1 MPKEQQP
8 KPLTKSEMVL
18 DVAMEA
24 KYSLSP
30 GTTIALVQ
38 VPNHLTMDKPSPL
51 IANYDFASWLMW
63 RCYKKHGV
71 IVYSAVINN
80 VIKLLNGMTQCE
92 ETIPAQTGQQEALAS
107 EPAPSKALESTPVFP
122 PIRITMQSQ
131 SHKQTVRQSDHP
143 AVPIKNVP
151 IKAAA

>member
-1 MPKEQQP
+1 MPKEQEP

-24 KYSLSP
+24 QYFLTP
-30 GTTIALVQ
+30 GEPLALVQ
-38 VPNHLTMDKPSPL
+38 IPNHLTMHKPSLL
-51 IANYDFASWLMW
+51 IGNYDFASWLMW

-80 VIKLLNGMTQCE
+80 VIKLLNGMTLCE
-92 ETIPAQTGQQEALAS
+92 ESIPVWTGEEQAVTAAT
-107 EPAPSKALESTPVFP
+107 PMKVVESTPVFP
-122 PIRITMQSQ
+122 PIRVTTTPPH
-131 SHKQTVRQSDHP
+131 SHKQPVSQPDHP
-143 AVPIKNVP
+143 RVP

>member
-1 MPKEQQP
+1 MPNEQEP

-24 KYSLSP
+24 KYFRAP
-30 GTTIALVQ
+30 GEPLVQ
-38 VPNHLTMDKPSPL
+38 IPNHLTMHKPSPL
-51 IANYDFASWLMW
+51 IGNYDFASWLMW

-80 VIKLLNGMTQCE
+80 VIKLLNGMTLCE
-92 ETIPAQTGQQEALAS
+92 ETIPVWTAKEQAVTLEAAPPKVLA
-107 EPAPSKALESTPVFP
+107 PAPVFP
-122 PIRITMQSQ
+122 PIRVTTMQPQSRKQPVSQ
-131 SHKQTVRQSDHP
+131 PDH
-143 AVPIKNVP
+143 P